1 MNLNIGFGTNVDNG
15 IVKYNVN
22 VIPRI
27 LDEYAL
33 ANFVSLYAGCDAIG
47 PSWG

>member
-1 MNLNIGFGTNVDNG
+1 MSLSVGLGTNVDNG

-27 LDEYAL
+27 LVEYAL
-33 ANFVSLYAGCDAIG
+33 ANFVSPFAGCDAIG
-47 PSWG
+47 PS